1 MGSETMP
8 WISYPSRTTYAWQ
21 DVPSDTVPSDREMKS
36 ALIHRLHE
44 NLYTQ
49 DAEIKVDV
57 DHRVVVLGGEVDS
70 PDARRAAVDDAWDVP
85 GVVDVSNRLV
95 VAGSH

>member
-1 MGSETMP
+1 MP

-21 DVPSDTVPSDREMKS
+21 DAPSAEVPSDREMKS
-36 ALIHRLHE
+36 ALVHRLNE

-70 PDARRAAVDDAWDVP
+70 PDAVAAAVDDAWDVP

-95 VAGSH
+95 VAGAH

>member
-1 MGSETMP
+1 MGSKTTP
-8 WISYPSRTTYAWQ
+8 WISYPSRTTCAWQ
-21 DVPSDTVPSDREMKS
+21 NVPSDKVPSDREMKS
-36 ALIHRLHE
+36 ALIHRLNE

>member
-1 MGSETMP
+1 MP
-8 WISYPSRTTYAWQ
+8 WISYPSRTTYVWQ
-21 DVPSDTVPSDREMKS
+21 NVPSDKVPSDREMKS
-36 ALIHRLHE
+36 ALIHRLNE